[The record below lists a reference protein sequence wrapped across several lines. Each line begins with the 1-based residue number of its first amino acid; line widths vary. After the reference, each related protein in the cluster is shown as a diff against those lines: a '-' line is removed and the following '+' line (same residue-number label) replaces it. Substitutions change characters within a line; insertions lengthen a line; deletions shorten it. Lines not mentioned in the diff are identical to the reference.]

1 MPPPEAIA
9 AIEALPWVTDGRT
22 EYESYIVGRLQRLSA
37 ESQNVFLKLMDKPWL
52 TSNECRSSCPVMI
65 HYVIQMSGADET
77 AAAHILD
84 LEFIETLEY
93 STAELSLEF
102 LRDVLLTEP
111 VRFWNLLSHQRFDTN
126 IREGRIESVALLYLE
141 LEDPDSAAQLEAL
154 PWVQDGVD
162 RGEVEWLVRL
172 ARLGATSRPFLQAV
186 LAKERVWLPPGPSP
200 HMASLRLLAS
210 ISAIDAELAI
220 RVMELPFLA
229 TIERHDYEAL
239 LSLAGTAASDL
250 SLVEEVL
257 SHLAVAG
264 TSPEDTPLAILLFA
278 LGREDPAAREA
289 LDALPWIQDG
299 VGKSAQA
306 NEINF
311 DADPSTLEEY
321 IVFELFR
328 MHQRSRQLFS
338 VLVSKPWLQDGLD
351 GSEVRVFSRIS
362 DLAGA
367 DTGQTLI
374 IASMPFLDTVEG
386 SESGMLEW
394 LFSVERADH
403 HDLKAL
409 LAHPELVDGIR
420 DGDRVAVNRIILEL
434 QQPAVAAEIDA
445 LPWVQDGVDDSE
457 QAFVHALR
465 LRARDYAR
473 SPAFQALIRKPW
485 VRDGLS
491 EPEWDAL
498 FWLLILSRDDVSV
511 ALKLANMP
519 FLESVDSTDSLVVHR
534 LAIAGPESIESLFS
548 HPALQGGIT
557 NAQAPLLSAVL
568 TLAGGSTPLDML
580 LDPQQTIVETRR
592 IDLPLAGEV
601 VLSVVWPGGDGTM
614 ERASRAMDLLEHAIR
629 TQEEFMR
636 VRYPR
641 GHAILQVT
649 DRRSTAGGRG
659 LIAVSPRGAE
669 YYERIAHEAAR
680 TYWNTPPRWLQEATV
695 RFMGTISVGTRTG
708 EPLPEPIHSC
718 SSVDNISGLLRL
730 MAAEG
735 VHYSCADP
743 LGEAM
748 FLDLYRTIGDEAF
761 REGFGTLY
769 AQLRDNTLKDE
780 CLDVE
785 WGACNVKAAFLTDA
799 TPEHAAAAEAII
811 NRRYYGIDD

>member
-93 STAELSLEF
+93 STAEFSLEF

-229 TIERHDYEAL
+229 TIEGVDYDAL
-239 LSLAGTAASDL
+239 LLLARTAASDL
-250 SLVEEVL
+250 SFVEEIL
-257 SHLAVAG
+257 SQLAVAG
-264 TSPEDTPLAILLFA
+264 TSPEDTPLAIILFA

-299 VGKSAQA
+299 VGKPAQA
-306 NEINF
+306 NVIDF
-311 DADPSTLEEY
+311 RADPSTLEEY

-328 MHQRSRQLFS
+328 IHERSSQLFS
-338 VLVSKPWLQDGLD
+338 VLVSKPWLQDGLNR
-351 GSEVRVFSRIS
+351 SEVQVFLKIS
-362 DLAGA
+362 ELAEA
-367 DTGQTLI
+367 DAAQTLLI
-374 IASMPFLDTVEG
+374 VSMPFLDTVEG
-386 SESGMLEW
+386 SESGMLDRLQTVTGSLRE
-394 LFSVERADH
+394 
-403 HDLKAL
+403 L
-409 LAHPELVDGIR
+409 LNNPELAGGIE
-420 DGDRVAVNRIILEL
+420 DGDGPEVTGIVLALRY
-434 QQPAVAAEIDA
+434 PAAAAEIDA
-445 LPWVQDGVDDSE
+445 LPWVQDGVDDLERE
-457 QAFVHALR
+457 QLFALR
-465 LRARDYAR
+465 RLPTIHA
-473 SPAFQALIRKPW
+473 PGPVFWALLRKPW
-485 VRDGLS
+485 VQDGLTGDELRVLHLLGTDWFDES
-491 EPEWDAL
+491 ETL
-498 FWLLILSRDDVSV
+498 R
-511 ALKLANMP
+511 LAEMP
-519 FLESVDSTDSLVVHR
+519 FLDSVDSVDYHALDSLRVLHVAHEQFYVQ
-534 LAIAGPESIESLFS
+534 LLS
-548 HPALQGGIT
+548 HPALQTGIT
-557 NAQAPLLSAVL
+557 DPQAPLIAAVL
-568 TLAGGSTPLDML
+568 PFAGRSTELDML
-580 LDPQQTIVETRR
+580 LDPQQTIV
-592 IDLPLAGEV
+592 DLPLAGEV
-601 VLSVVWPGGDGTM
+601 VLSVIWPGDAGTM
-614 ERASRAMDLLEHAIR
+614 ALASRAMDLLEHAMR

-636 VRYPR
+636 VRYPK

-649 DRRSTAGGRG
+649 DRAVTVGARG

-695 RFMGTISVGTRTG
+695 RFLGTISVGTRTG

-718 SSVDNISGLLRL
+718 FSVDNISGLLRL

-761 REGFGTLY
+761 REGFATLY